1 MGSPSY
7 KTLHRRAQFLY
18 QLGRDLERISSQLD
32 TSRVVRIALRK
43 LGEALEADIAIQVDA
58 RYADQTL
65 KSPYRLA
72 LTPRGT
78 KLLERAARNPELEP
92 AGPPFLEQC
101 AEFLR
106 RGIGPADRE
115 LLLVRIALG
124 ERVVAVLGF
133 RRPGRN
139 WGRADAFLGR
149 DAAEIVIGYLMH
161 RERERAQSVK
171 ERIYAKLLGEL
182 RPKDVLYQILHG
194 LERLLQYDHSGSV
207 HLVSPSG
214 GALLLQAEIITW
226 TKAKSDRIGRAY
238 EIDDPAIDWLR
249 RLGRPILLRGDATAV
264 EGDTSASAPSEFGPW
279 TRLGPSELPPESI
292 VRALRD
298 TMPGAPA
305 SGARILVPLT
315 RESSVL
321 GLLQIQ
327 GRSAA
332 AFTRNDLEALTPFVP
347 LAAVAVYNSEL
358 VHTQHE
364 RLISAERKVA
374 LADLAR
380 AISHDL
386 NNAFGVMLPLIQTL
400 RRDLADRSIGLDDVE
415 RDLEVLAHYA
425 QMSARIFKGLLSVA
439 RGRAEAPRR
448 LDLTSVLEQAIT
460 ILRPSLGAAGIAV
473 SLTAEESSPTVLAR
487 RGEMEQLFL
496 NLFYNARDAM
506 ASQGGRIDVRIRGEA
521 DGVRIEIADTGPGIP
536 EELRTRVF
544 EPFFTTKEAG
554 SGLGLDI
561 CRSIVWDYDGRLELD
576 SGPGRGTTAIVWLP
590 REAPDLARITIDLR
604 PANGEPERERGA

>member
-1 MGSPSY
+1 M
-7 KTLHRRAQFLY
+7 
-18 QLGRDLERISSQLD
+18 
-32 TSRVVRIALRK
+32 
-43 LGEALEADIAIQVDA
+43 
-58 RYADQTL
+58 
-65 KSPYRLA
+65 
-72 LTPRGT
+72 
-78 KLLERAARNPELEP
+78 
-92 AGPPFLEQC
+92 
-101 AEFLR
+101 
-106 RGIGPADRE
+106 
-115 LLLVRIALG
+115 
-124 ERVVAVLGF
+124 
-133 RRPGRN
+133 
-139 WGRADAFLGR
+139 
-149 DAAEIVIGYLMH
+149 
-161 RERERAQSVK
+161 
-171 ERIYAKLLGEL
+171 
-182 RPKDVLYQILHG
+182 
-194 LERLLQYDHSGSV
+194 
-207 HLVSPSG
+207 
-214 GALLLQAEIITW
+214 
-226 TKAKSDRIGRAY
+226 
-238 EIDDPAIDWLR
+238 
-249 RLGRPILLRGDATAV
+249 
-264 EGDTSASAPSEFGPW
+264 
-279 TRLGPSELPPESI
+279 
-292 VRALRD
+292 
-298 TMPGAPA
+298 
-305 SGARILVPLT
+305 
-315 RESSVL
+315 
-321 GLLQIQ
+321 
-327 GRSAA
+327 
-332 AFTRNDLEALTPFVP
+332 
-347 LAAVAVYNSEL
+347 AVYNSEL